1 MTGQAL
7 LAPGGRHMVVTR
19 SGDKFR
25 VGIKMGD
32 PVSGHCPSVD
42 VLMES
47 AAQVG
52 GPNATGVLLTG
63 MGRDGAVGL
72 KAMRDAGAH
81 TIGQDEKTSVVY
93 GMPREAKLLGAVESE
108 ISLDLI
114 AGRLLTLLKTKS
126 SS

>member
-1 MTGQAL
+1 MT
-7 LAPGGRHMVVTR
+7 
-19 SGDKFR
+19 
-25 VGIKMGD
+25 
-32 PVSGHCPSVD
+32 
-42 VLMES
+42 S
-47 AAQVG
+47 ANVE
-52 GPNATGVLLTG
+52 N
-63 MGRDGAVGL
+63 
-72 KAMRDAGAH
+72 RDAGAN